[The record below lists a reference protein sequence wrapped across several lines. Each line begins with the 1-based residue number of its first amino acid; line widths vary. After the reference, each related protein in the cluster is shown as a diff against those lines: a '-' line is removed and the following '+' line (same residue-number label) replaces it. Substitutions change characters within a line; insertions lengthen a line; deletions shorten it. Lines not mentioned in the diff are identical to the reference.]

1 MFHEYLNSGLQL
13 KNSILR
19 ILIIRFLYFYLFQS
33 PTKTEPQVRDLRD
46 KLNSI
51 RINNAGGDP
60 EPQHHKQQRNKFNVV
75 QGRGGKPGRPDRN
88 HHDRNYRDR
97 NHHDRNHHGPDRN
110 YQVQNTHR
118 LPMPKRNTVNFDPS
132 YEPAQLRIV
141 AAQPNLTKYDYFFFY
156 FHGFFL
162 IQMI

>member
-1 MFHEYLNSGLQL
+1 MFHEYL
-13 KNSILR
+13 ILR

-97 NHHDRNHHGPDRN
+97 IHHGPDRN

-141 AAQPNLTKYDYFFFY
+141 AAQPNLTKYDYLFTFMD
-156 FHGFFL
+156 
-162 IQMI
+162 IS

>member
-141 AAQPNLTKYDYFFFY
+141 AAQPNLTKYDYFFTFME
-156 FHGFFL
+156 FS
-162 IQMI
+162 